1 MGQGKA
7 GCGGVGHGG
16 AGQGRAGQGR
26 TGQGRTGQGSVSIK
40 AGWIDTHKKMY
51 LIDMYLANHRKAS
64 HKALD
69 KVVII
74 EEILLNY
81 FSMKTDSADT
91 HWNIVSLA
99 QF

>member
-7 GCGGVGHGG
+7 GCGGM
-16 AGQGRAGQGR
+16 GQGR
-26 TGQGRTGQGSVSIK
+26 TGQGRTGQDSVSIK
-40 AGWIDTHKKMY
+40 AGWIDRHKKMY
-51 LIDMYLANHRKAS
+51 LIDMYLANHRKGS

-74 EEILLNY
+74 EEILLYY